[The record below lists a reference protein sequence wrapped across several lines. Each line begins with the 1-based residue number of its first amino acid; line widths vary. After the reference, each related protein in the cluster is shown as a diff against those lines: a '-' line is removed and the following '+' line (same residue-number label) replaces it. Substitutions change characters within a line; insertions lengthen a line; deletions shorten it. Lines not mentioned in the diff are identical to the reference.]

1 MTCLAAWL
9 SPTGAACHRG
19 ALHGRTA
26 EGGPRTEGKEPR
38 TTTLGCWP
46 WQRPMAK
53 FSASASSDRSALQ
66 LGYHPSNHGH
76 PSPASRLDSQND
88 VRHAQLLPEAV
99 RLDAVTT
106 GLPNFAECQIHSAK
120 DILHSAKSLPSVTL
134 GKRHSAKVPT
144 AKFTL
149 PSVRIR
155 ALGKGFA
162 ECPDTRQRSHVAP
175 PWSRGLPSV

>member
-19 ALHGRTA
+19 ALHARTA

-99 RLDAVTT
+99 RLDAVDAVNVTGIVLHNVEFELSKLIPCSHNVSRAGMAWPTRGNANAIASTSRST
-106 GLPNFAECQIHSAK
+106 GLAARWIC
-120 DILHSAKSLPSVTL
+120 
-134 GKRHSAKVPT
+134 T
-144 AKFTL
+144 AATVLRK
-149 PSVRIR
+149 
-155 ALGKGFA
+155 
-162 ECPDTRQRSHVAP
+162 
-175 PWSRGLPSV
+175 